1 MINKYECIFLDRDG
15 TINIDPG
22 YISNVKDLKFYDYT
36 FKALRLLKPLTKSF
50 IIITN
55 QSGVSRGLIKEK
67 KLIEINSF
75 IHSKFLENKLN
86 LLDIYFCTDLPGVGS
101 TSRKPAVGM
110 FLKAS
115 IDYNIDL
122 TKCIMIG
129 DSYKDI
135 VPANE
140 LGMSSLFV
148 LSGNGKKDLHKFDNN
163 FKPDHIAENLL
174 LGAELLIKWR

>member
-1 MINKYECIFLDRDG
+1 MARKYECIFLDRDG
-15 TINIDPG
+15 TINFDPG
-22 YISNVKDLKFYDYT
+22 YIKSVEDLKFYDYT

-55 QSGVSRGLIKEK
+55 QSGVSRGLIKQK
-67 KLIEINSF
+67 KLIEMNSF
-75 IHSKFLENKLN
+75 IHSKFLENNLN
-86 LLDIYFCTDLPGVGS
+86 LLNIYFCTDLPRVGS
-101 TSRKPAVGM
+101 TFRKPGVDM
-110 FLKAS
+110 FLQAS
-115 IDYNIDL
+115 GDYNIDL

-148 LSGNGKKDLHKFDNN
+148 LSGNGKKDLHKFDNLC
-163 FKPDHIAENLL
+163 KPDQIAKNLF
-174 LGAELLIKWR
+174 LGAKDLIK

>member
-15 TINIDPG
+15 TINFDPG
-22 YISNVKDLKFYDYT
+22 YISNVKNLKFYDYT
-36 FKALRLLKPLTKSF
+36 FKALRLLKPLTNSF
-50 IIITN
+50 IIVTN
-55 QSGVSRGLIKEK
+55 QSGVSRGIIKEE

-86 LLDIYFCTDLPGVGS
+86 LLDIYYCTDLPGNVS
-101 TSRKPAVGM
+101 TFRKPGVGM
-110 FLKAS
+110 FLQAA
-115 IDYNIDL
+115 IEHNIDL
-122 TKCIMIG
+122 AKCIMIG

-148 LSGNGKKDLHKFDNN
+148 LSGNGKKDLNKFDHS
-163 FKPDHIAENLL
+163 FKPDHIADDLL
-174 LGAELLIKWR
+174 LGAEYLIK